1 MLQASIKGLRTLF
14 IAMRELS
21 ESQLKRFLDMY
32 KEADLLISDRQ
43 SRTDK
48 VTELLES
55 DLTLLGATA
64 VEDKLQDQV

>member
-1 MLQASIKGLRTLF
+1 MHQASIKGLRTLF

>member
-1 MLQASIKGLRTLF
+1 
-14 IAMRELS
+14 MRELS

>member
-1 MLQASIKGLRTLF
+1 
-14 IAMRELS
+14 MRELS

-48 VTELLES
+48 VTEMLES